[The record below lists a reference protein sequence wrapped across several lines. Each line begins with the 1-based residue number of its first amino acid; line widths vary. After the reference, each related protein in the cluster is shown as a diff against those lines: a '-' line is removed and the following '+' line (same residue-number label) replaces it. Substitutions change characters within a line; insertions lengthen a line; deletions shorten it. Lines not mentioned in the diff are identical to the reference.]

1 MTGTGSSASRL
12 EPLPALAEEILSIHR
27 ETYGKGAERTDAY
40 LTGDS
45 VVCFLD
51 GLELLPN
58 EAFMLERDMGD
69 AIVDIRERY
78 QEAVGATFI
87 AAVERATGRRVTS
100 FLSKMSL
107 NPHFV
112 VEIFR
117 LAPEQPGRAFCPA
130 RSAAGPSVGRERR
143 PAVRCERQRGRHGQ
157 G

>member
-1 MTGTGSSASRL
+1 MTGTESPRDQL
-12 EPLPALAEEILSIHR
+12 HPLPALAEEILSIHR
-27 ETYGKGAERTDAY
+27 ETYGKGADRTDAY
-40 LTGDS
+40 LAGDS

-58 EAFMLERDMGD
+58 EEFMLEREMGD

-100 FLSKMSL
+100 FLRKMSL
-107 NPHFV
+107 DPHFV

-117 LAPEQPGRAFCPA
+117 LAPEN
-130 RSAAGPSVGRERR
+130 AGP
-143 PAVRCERQRGRHGQ
+143 AF
-157 G
+157 

>member
-1 MTGTGSSASRL
+1 MDS
-12 EPLPALAEEILSIHR
+12 LPALAEEILSIHR
-27 ETYGKGAERTDAY
+27 ETYGKGATRTDAY
-40 LTGDS
+40 LTGDA

-58 EAFMLERDMGD
+58 EEFMLEREMGE
-69 AIVDIRERY
+69 AVVDIRERY

-100 FLSKMSL
+100 FLSKMNL

-117 LAPEQPGRAFCPA
+117 LGPETGAEAF
-130 RSAAGPSVGRERR
+130 
-143 PAVRCERQRGRHGQ
+143 
-157 G
+157 

>member
-1 MTGTGSSASRL
+1 MTSTERL
-12 EPLPALAEEILSIHR
+12 HPLPALAEELLKIHR
-27 ETYGKGAERTDAY
+27 ETYGKGADRTDAY
-40 LTGDS
+40 LAGDS

-51 GLELLPN
+51 DLELLPN
-58 EAFMLERDMGD
+58 EDFMLEREMAD
-69 AIVDIRERY
+69 AVVDIRERY

-100 FLSKMSL
+100 FHSKMNL

-117 LAPEQPGRAFCPA
+117 LSPGRD
-130 RSAAGPSVGRERR
+130 GE
-143 PAVRCERQRGRHGQ
+143 Q